1 MRITLGKV
9 CVLHF
14 ARILCY
20 PDVHRCG
27 VEAICA
33 WLFPL
38 SVELETVPSTT
49 QLEGLSAL
57 DNFQLLA
64 ACSSH

>member
-1 MRITLGKV
+1 M
-9 CVLHF
+9 LHF
-14 ARILCY
+14 AQILCY
-20 PDVHRCG
+20 PDDHRCG
-27 VEAICA
+27 TEAFCA

-38 SVELETVPSTT
+38 SVKLVELKSVPSTT

-64 ACSSH
+64 VCSSH